1 MRTTD
6 QGGRSP
12 AGIRCTM
19 DDKRTSTRVSVW
31 NMTPTPDAPPGDV
44 EARGDSGQ
52 AAAGSSEPQNPI
64 GAAGEE
70 VAQDET
76 KAPAQAAEEIG
87 DAAAQPADDAE
98 QPADAAGQPADEQ
111 PDDAAA
117 QPADVAQPDAVAPQ
131 APAPPAAADPA
142 VIELRTQVAE
152 LALALAASQRRA
164 DELAT
169 VARKQTEMA
178 DELHADNRRLRTG
191 EISEAVA
198 PLVRGLARLA
208 DDLSRMR
215 ATAAGASEDLAYLAG
230 QVEELLHDAG
240 VFAVQ
245 AGIGE
250 PFDPQCHQATGSA
263 TTDVS
268 ALDRTIAEVRRS
280 GLRRDDG
287 RLLRPV
293 DVVVFRYVA
302 PPPPAAQPA
311 TEEVT

>member
-1 MRTTD
+1 M
-6 QGGRSP
+6 
-12 AGIRCTM
+12 
-19 DDKRTSTRVSVW
+19 TS
-31 NMTPTPDAPPGDV
+31 TPDAPSGDV
-44 EARGDSGQ
+44 EAGADSGHE
-52 AAAGSSEPQNPI
+52 ADGSSEPQNPI
-64 GAAGEE
+64 GALREE

-76 KAPAQAAEEIG
+76 QAPAEAVEEIDDDEPG
-87 DAAAQPADDAE
+87 SAARPAPADAAE
-98 QPADAAGQPADEQ
+98 QPAGE
-111 PDDAAA
+111 A
-117 QPADVAQPDAVAPQ
+117 QPNAFAPQ
-131 APAPPAAADPA
+131 APAAPPAADPA
-142 VIELRTQVAE
+142 VVELRAQVAE

-178 DELHADNRRLRTG
+178 DELHADNRRLRSG

-215 ATAAGASEDLAYLAG
+215 DTAAGASEDLAYLAG

-245 AGIGE
+245 AAIGE

-263 TTDVS
+263 TTGDS

-287 RLLRPV
+287 RLLRPA